1 MNLNANIGSAP
12 SPTPRDIRENR
23 QPQVAHADPSHSVV
37 VAAAAKNT
45 DKLVVNDHQPAQDE
59 AGQSI
64 SAALP

>member
-1 MNLNANIGSAP
+1 MRISAPAP

-23 QPQVAHADPSHSVV
+23 QPQVAHADPSPSVV
-37 VAAAAKNT
+37 ADAAAKNT
-45 DKLVVNDHQPAQDE
+45 DKLVVNDHQPAQDG